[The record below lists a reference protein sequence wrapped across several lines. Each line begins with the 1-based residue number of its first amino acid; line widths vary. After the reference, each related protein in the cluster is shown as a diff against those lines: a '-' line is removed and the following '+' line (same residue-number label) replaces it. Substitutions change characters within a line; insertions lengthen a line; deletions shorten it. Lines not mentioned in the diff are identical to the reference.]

1 MLKYFSKRVIG
12 LALAGGLSAGAAVAQ
27 SVQVEGAW
35 ARATVA
41 GQQASGA
48 FMTLSA
54 PQGATLEG
62 VSSPAAAAA
71 ELHEMA
77 MQGNVMRMRPVA
89 TIALPAGQPVELKPG
104 GLHVMLM
111 GLKTPLVAGSTLPLT
126 LRVRDAKGVQASVE
140 LQMPVRA
147 LNAPAA
153 AGGHGAHGA
162 HGR

>member
-1 MLKYFSKRVIG
+1 MVKNFLKRLIG
-12 LALAGGLSAGAAVAQ
+12 LALAGGLSAGAALAQ

-62 VSSPAAAAA
+62 VSSPAAAVA

-77 MQGNVMRMRPVA
+77 MQGDVMRMRPVA

-111 GLKTPLVAGSTLPLT
+111 GLKAPLVAGSTLPLT

-140 LQMPVRA
+140 LHVPVRA

-153 AGGHGAHGA
+153 AGGHGAHG
-162 HGR
+162 R